1 MPPLSPSQHPPNHA
15 GPCFFSLP
23 MPPPSSSQHSP
34 NHAGP
39 GPCFFFPFDGSLHVL
54 DCFNIGDRESML
66 KKFESEHPLLK
77 LCLQGAGSDCAEV
90 PVTEVTKMPPHIAL
104 KCLLITKMPPRYPT
118 GRCVLGD
125 LECVCRVFIF
135 KDTGVQPHLSVG
147 LSHVSIVNNSASAP
161 LTRADLTP
169 QPLSTTRAGPRA
181 DNRSTVESHTH
192 ILMCYH
198 LQDIYLF
205 ISGLSA
211 QAQDCLQ
218 APTAGARHNVNHRR
232 RPRHRQLAPSQWS
245 PPRPACASS
254 RVSVGFAYE
263 RPCMGCN
270 EARSTPLDRSLSLA
284 RSLPSHVAWSSAVI
298 SDMLALRACVR
309 ACVRA
314 FVCPCVCDMR
324 KACTCM

>member
-1 MPPLSPSQHPPNHA
+1 
-15 GPCFFSLP
+15 
-23 MPPPSSSQHSP
+23 
-34 NHAGP
+34 
-39 GPCFFFPFDGSLHVL
+39 
-54 DCFNIGDRESML
+54 
-66 KKFESEHPLLK
+66 
-77 LCLQGAGSDCAEV
+77 
-90 PVTEVTKMPPHIAL
+90 
-104 KCLLITKMPPRYPT
+104 
-118 GRCVLGD
+118 
-125 LECVCRVFIF
+125 
-135 KDTGVQPHLSVG
+135 
-147 LSHVSIVNNSASAP
+147 
-161 LTRADLTP
+161 
-169 QPLSTTRAGPRA
+169 
-181 DNRSTVESHTH
+181 
-192 ILMCYH
+192 MCYH

-309 ACVRA
+309 ACVHLCVRVCVTCARRA
-314 FVCPCVCDMR
+314 RACDLAKVEDELSDHLRGYLAYSVLLSCSQSSCRQGVGVSVSCRIRSRHRQNSARTGEAESRTWKLRIVCMCKTR
-324 KACTCM
+324 A